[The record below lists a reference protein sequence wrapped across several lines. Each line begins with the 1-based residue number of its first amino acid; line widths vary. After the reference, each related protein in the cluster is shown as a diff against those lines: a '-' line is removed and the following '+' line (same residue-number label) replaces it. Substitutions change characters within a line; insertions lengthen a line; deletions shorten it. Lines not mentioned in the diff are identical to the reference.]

1 MDEGFM
7 IDSPEGI
14 KAYAL
19 LALRARLQL
28 EAKGLKMSR
37 GPSALSI
44 VRGMG
49 IRARTAKAALP
60 LFENYLRCDV
70 DWGNPSL
77 PA

>member
-37 GPSALSI
+37 GPSALSL
-44 VRGMG
+44 VRKLG